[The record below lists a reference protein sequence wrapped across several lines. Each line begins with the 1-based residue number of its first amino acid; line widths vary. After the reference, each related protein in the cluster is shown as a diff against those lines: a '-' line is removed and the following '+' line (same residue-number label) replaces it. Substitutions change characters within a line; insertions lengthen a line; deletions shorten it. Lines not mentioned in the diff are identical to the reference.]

1 MKYAWMPALGIV
13 IACLVV
19 ANNPDQTEDDPP
31 LSAPVLADGLQ
42 SRDVFFESS
51 RPPNPAAGGIVN
63 LKFGEYP
70 CTPDC
75 AEHEAGYQWGR
86 EHGIRD
92 ADNCS
97 GNTGS
102 FIEGCRVYAD
112 EQQRADAMEKRW
124 PTDSDLPRQRSL

>member
-1 MKYAWMPALGIV
+1 MKYSWMLILGILT
-13 IACLVV
+13 ACLIVL
-19 ANNPDQTEDDPP
+19 NNPDQSEGDPP
-31 LSAPVLADGLQ
+31 LSSPAPSEGGQ
-42 SRDVFFESS
+42 SRSISFESS
-51 RPPNPAAGGIVN
+51 KPPYPDADSIVN

-97 GNTGS
+97 GNT
-102 FIEGCRVYAD
+102 
-112 EQQRADAMEKRW
+112 
-124 PTDSDLPRQRSL
+124 